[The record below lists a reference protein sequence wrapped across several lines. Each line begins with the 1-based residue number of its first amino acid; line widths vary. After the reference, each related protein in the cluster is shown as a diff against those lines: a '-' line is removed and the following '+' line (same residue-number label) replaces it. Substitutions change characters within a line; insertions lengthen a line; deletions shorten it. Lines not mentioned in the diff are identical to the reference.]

1 MIIEKIK
8 KETGIDVRETCRKR
22 EHVELKALAS
32 HLFKQQGLSLQQIAI
47 KLRLKNHA
55 TIINHLK
62 IYEQIKH
69 YNPKI
74 EELEDLITGKK
85 RKPPTIV
92 EIDEKEEEVVTL
104 KNQIKELQTN
114 KYIQR
119 LLPLLDNENTRE
131 KFKAFV
137 EINEKTR
144 YYKKYE

>member
-74 EELEDLITGKK
+74 E
-85 RKPPTIV
+85 
-92 EIDEKEEEVVTL
+92 
-104 KNQIKELQTN
+104 
-114 KYIQR
+114 
-119 LLPLLDNENTRE
+119 
-131 KFKAFV
+131 
-137 EINEKTR
+137 
-144 YYKKYE
+144 

>member
-62 IYEQIKH
+62 KYEQIKH

-92 EIDEKEEEVVTL
+92 EIDEKEEEVFSL